1 MMEDAV
7 VTDGVPDAK
16 KATGALRAD
25 ARRNRARLLDAARA
39 LLAEQGVAAPLE
51 AVARR
56 AGVGIGTLYRHFP
69 TREALVEALYRD
81 ELDAMLEAGA
91 RLSAS
96 LPPEEALAQFLQR
109 SLDYMATKRGLGDA
123 LRQVMQAQPELMHA
137 AKASFPD
144 IVARLVEQ
152 GVAAG
157 RLRPDAEA
165 EDVMQTLFGLYNAPS
180 GPDWRRRAGRII
192 GLLVEGMRSRPP
204 AAAPEGA

>member
-1 MMEDAV
+1 MVDDAAHAGDE
-7 VTDGVPDAK
+7 TAAK
-16 KATGALRAD
+16 KAAPGARRAD

-39 LLAEQGVAAPLE
+39 LLAEQALAGSLE

-69 TREALVEALYRD
+69 TREALVEGLYRD
-81 ELDAMLEAGA
+81 ELEVMLETGA

-96 LPPEEALAQFLQR
+96 LPPDQALAQFLER
-109 SLDYMATKRGLGDA
+109 SLDYMATKRGLGDS

-144 IVARLVEQ
+144 IIARMVEQ

-157 RLRPDAEA
+157 LLRPDAEA
-165 EDVMQTLFGLYNAPS
+165 EDIMQTLFGLYQAPA
-180 GPDWRRRAGRII
+180 GPEWRRRAGRII
-192 GLLVEGMRSRPP
+192 GLLVEGMRQRP
-204 AAAPEGA
+204 AAAPG

>member
-1 MMEDAV
+1 MVDELAMSEAER
-7 VTDGVPDAK
+7 DAK
-16 KATGALRAD
+16 KPAGALRAD

-39 LLAEQGVAAPLE
+39 LLAEQALAGSLE

-69 TREALVEALYRD
+69 TREALVEGLYRD
-81 ELDAMLEAGA
+81 ELEAMLEAGG

-96 LPPEEALAQFLQR
+96 LPPDEALAQFLQR
-109 SLDYMATKRGLGDA
+109 SLDYMATKRGLGDS

-144 IVARLVEQ
+144 IVARMVGE

-165 EDVMQTLFGLYNAPS
+165 EDVMQTLFGLYHAPA
-180 GPDWRRRAGRII
+180 GPEWRHRAGRII
-192 GLLVEGMRSRPP
+192 GLLVEGMRQRP
-204 AAAPEGA
+204 AARQGA